1 MKSVNWF
8 ISILVIIACSSCSS
22 VYRTAQTPDD
32 IYYTPATTASIKKEV
47 ARNDNFGRDN
57 YQSIINKDDKYLRMK
72 AANRN
77 RWEAIDD
84 YSYWNDSR
92 YDYATSSPYLSLS
105 YGSPFYGYG
114 GYGGYNNYYNGY
126 YGSSYYSY
134 PQYSNYWGYNNYNS
148 YGYGYGCYGWN
159 NPVYYI
165 AAYQNGY
172 YDTKYTNGSNVSA
185 YKNTQNNNSNYIAP
199 NNTKITRYNTTQ
211 SPNNADQT
219 KTTVIERPARYYT
232 PSSSNS
238 GGRSGGYN
246 SAGSSSSH
254 PRSGRN

>member
-1 MKSVNWF
+1 MKSFNWF
-8 ISILVIIACSSCSS
+8 IYILVIIAFSSCSS

-32 IYYTPATTASIKKEV
+32 IYYTPATTQSFKKME
-47 ARNDNFGRDN
+47 ARKENYGSDN
-57 YQSIINKDDKYLRMK
+57 YQTIINKDDKYLRMK

-92 YDYATSSPYLSLS
+92 YDYSTSSPYLSLT
-105 YGSPFYGYG
+105 YGSPYYGYG
-114 GYGGYNNYYNGY
+114 NYYGNSYSGY

-148 YGYGYGCYGWN
+148 NGYGYGCSGWN

-172 YDTKYTNGSNVSA
+172 TNTKYTNGSNVSA
-185 YKNTQNNNSNYIAP
+185 YKNTQNNNNNSNYISP

-211 SPNNADQT
+211 APYNADQT
-219 KTTVIERPARYYT
+219 KTTVIERPARTYT
-232 PSSSNS
+232 PSNSSS
-238 GGRSGGYN
+238 GGTSGGYN
-246 SAGSSSSH
+246 SSGSSSSR